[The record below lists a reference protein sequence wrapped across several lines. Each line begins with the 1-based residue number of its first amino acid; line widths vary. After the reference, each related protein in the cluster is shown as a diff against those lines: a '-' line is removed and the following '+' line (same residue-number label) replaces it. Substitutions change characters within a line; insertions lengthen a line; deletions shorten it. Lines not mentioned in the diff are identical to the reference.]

1 MGESCIPSCLTVSL
15 IQLYPLSLDSENP
28 KCYALIRINLIDHIN
43 QVNDLMSN
51 SEFLTYLL
59 QFSGTEDARLPAI
72 KDLSSELG
80 ISISTLREQLE
91 VAKAL
96 GLVDVRP
103 RLGIRPRPYS
113 FTPAVDASLCYA
125 IEYKRSFFE
134 DFVDLRRHLEL
145 AYFPQAVDLLEE
157 EDLQELRHLVAR
169 AWKKLRGKPA
179 RIPHLEHRELHL
191 TFYRRL
197 NNVFVT
203 GLLEAYWD
211 AYEAVGL
218 NVYTDFEYLEQ
229 VWKYHEEL
237 VELAASQDKTRAEQI
252 LKEHFELMDRMVM

>member
-1 MGESCIPSCLTVSL
+1 MG
-15 IQLYPLSLDSENP
+15 
-28 KCYALIRINLIDHIN
+28 
-43 QVNDLMSN
+43 N
-51 SEFLTYLL
+51 SEFLSYLL
-59 QFSGTEDARLPAI
+59 QFPAEPVEQLPSL
-72 KDLSSELG
+72 KDLSQELG
-80 ISISTLREQLE
+80 ISISTLREQLQ

-103 RLGIRPRPYS
+103 RLGIRPQPYS

-125 IEYKRSFFE
+125 IEQDRSHFD

-157 EDLQELRHLVAR
+157 EDHHELRQLVSS
-169 AWKKLRGKPA
+169 AWEKLRGKPA
-179 RIPHLEHRELHL
+179 RIPHQEHRQLHL
-191 TFYRRL
+191 AFYRRL
-197 NNVFVT
+197 ENVFVT

-229 VWKYHEEL
+229 VWVYHEQL
-237 VELAASQDKTRAEQI
+237 VEIAIAKDKTRGRQI
-252 LKEHFELMDRMVM
+252 LQEHFDLMDRMVR

>member
-1 MGESCIPSCLTVSL
+1 MG
-15 IQLYPLSLDSENP
+15 
-28 KCYALIRINLIDHIN
+28 
-43 QVNDLMSN
+43 N
-51 SEFLTYLL
+51 SEFLNYLL
-59 QFSGTEDARLPAI
+59 QFPTEDTPQLPSL
-72 KDLSSELG
+72 KDLSQELG
-80 ISISTLREQLE
+80 ISISTLREQLQ

-103 RLGIRPRPYS
+103 RLGIRPQPYS

-125 IEYKRSFFE
+125 IEQNRENFE

-145 AYFPQAVDLLEE
+145 AYFPQALDLLQE
-157 EDLQELRHLVAR
+157 EDYQELRELVAS

-179 RIPHLEHRELHL
+179 RIPHQEHRQLHL
-191 TFYRRL
+191 AFYRRL
-197 NNVFVT
+197 ENVFVT

-229 VWKYHEEL
+229 VWTYHEEL
-237 VELAASQDKTRAEQI
+237 VAIAIARDTARGRKI
-252 LKEHFELMDRMVM
+252 LQEHFELMDRMVR

>member
-1 MGESCIPSCLTVSL
+1 M
-15 IQLYPLSLDSENP
+15 
-28 KCYALIRINLIDHIN
+28 
-43 QVNDLMSN
+43 MSN
-51 SEFLTYLL
+51 SEFFRYLL
-59 QFSGTEDARLPAI
+59 EFTWTEDARLPAI

-103 RLGIRPRPYS
+103 RLGIRPQPYS

-125 IEYKRSFFE
+125 IEYDRSLFE

-145 AYFPQAVDLLEE
+145 AYFPQAVDLLKE
-157 EDLQELRHLVAR
+157 EDLKELRRLVAS
-169 AWKKLRGKPA
+169 AWKKLRGRPA
-179 RIPHLEHRELHL
+179 RIPHLEHRQLHL
-191 TFYRRL
+191 AFYKRL

-218 NVYTDFEYLEQ
+218 NVYTDFEYLEG
-229 VWKYHEEL
+229 VWTYHEEL
-237 VELAASQDKTRAEQI
+237 VEVAASRDTTRAEQI
-252 LKEHFELMDRMVM
+252 LRDHFELMDRMVM

>member
-1 MGESCIPSCLTVSL
+1 MG
-15 IQLYPLSLDSENP
+15 
-28 KCYALIRINLIDHIN
+28 
-43 QVNDLMSN
+43 N
-51 SEFLTYLL
+51 SDFLHYLL
-59 QFSGTEDARLPAI
+59 QFAETGDDSLPAL
-72 KDLSSELG
+72 KDLSAELG

-103 RLGIRPRPYS
+103 RRGIRPRPYS
-113 FTPAVDASLCYA
+113 FTPAVDASLSYA
-125 IEYKRSFFE
+125 IEHNRSYFE

-145 AYFPQAVDLLEE
+145 AYFPQAVDLLQE
-157 EDLQELRHLVAR
+157 EDLEELRGLVASAR
-169 AWKKLRGKPA
+169 QKLHGKPA
-179 RIPHLEHRELHL
+179 RIPHLEHRQLHL
-191 TFYRRL
+191 TFYKRL

-229 VWKYHEEL
+229 VWKFHEEL
-237 VELAASQDKTRAEQI
+237 VELAVAKDKAQAQQI
-252 LKEHFELMDRMVM
+252 LKDHFDLMDCMVR

>member
-1 MGESCIPSCLTVSL
+1 
-15 IQLYPLSLDSENP
+15 
-28 KCYALIRINLIDHIN
+28 
-43 QVNDLMSN
+43 MSN
-51 SEFLTYLL
+51 SEFLDYLH
-59 QFSGTEDARLPAI
+59 QFPPEEVEKLPSL
-72 KDLSSELG
+72 KDLSLELG

-96 GLVDVRP
+96 GLVEVRP
-103 RLGIRPRPYS
+103 RLGIRPQPYS

-125 IEYKRSFFE
+125 IEQDRSHFE

-145 AYFPQAVDLLEE
+145 AYFPQALDLLKE
-157 EDLQELRHLVAR
+157 EDHQELRRLVVS
-169 AWKKLRGKPA
+169 AWKKLHEKPA
-179 RIPHLEHRELHL
+179 RIPHQEHRQLHL

-197 NNVFVT
+197 ENIFVI

-229 VWKYHEEL
+229 VWIYHEQL
-237 VELAASQDKTRAEQI
+237 VEIAISKDKTRGREI
-252 LKEHFELMDRMVM
+252 LQEHFDLMDRMVR

>member
-1 MGESCIPSCLTVSL
+1 MG
-15 IQLYPLSLDSENP
+15 
-28 KCYALIRINLIDHIN
+28 
-43 QVNDLMSN
+43 N
-51 SEFLTYLL
+51 SEFLNYLL
-59 QFSGTEDARLPAI
+59 QFPTEDTPQLPSL
-72 KDLSSELG
+72 KDLSQELG
-80 ISISTLREQLE
+80 ISISTLREQLQ

-103 RLGIRPRPYS
+103 RLGIRPQPYS

-125 IEYKRSFFE
+125 IEQDRENFE

-145 AYFPQAVDLLEE
+145 AYFPQALDLLQE
-157 EDLQELRHLVAR
+157 EDHQELRELVAS

-179 RIPHLEHRELHL
+179 RIPHQEHRQLHL
-191 TFYRRL
+191 AFYRRL
-197 NNVFVT
+197 ENVFVT

-229 VWKYHEEL
+229 VWTYHEEL
-237 VELAASQDKTRAEQI
+237 VAIAIARDTARGRKI
-252 LKEHFELMDRMVM
+252 LQEHFELMDRMVR

>member
-1 MGESCIPSCLTVSL
+1 MG
-15 IQLYPLSLDSENP
+15 
-28 KCYALIRINLIDHIN
+28 
-43 QVNDLMSN
+43 N
-51 SEFLTYLL
+51 SEFLNYLL
-59 QFSGTEDARLPAI
+59 QFPTEDTPQLPSL
-72 KDLSSELG
+72 KDLSQELG
-80 ISISTLREQLE
+80 ISISTLREQLQ

-103 RLGIRPRPYS
+103 RLGIRPQPYS

-125 IEYKRSFFE
+125 IEQDRENFE

-145 AYFPQAVDLLEE
+145 AYFPQALDLLQE
-157 EDLQELRHLVAR
+157 EDYQELRELVAS

-179 RIPHLEHRELHL
+179 RIPHQEHRQLHL
-191 TFYRRL
+191 AFYRRL
-197 NNVFVT
+197 ENVFVT

-229 VWKYHEEL
+229 VWTYHEEL
-237 VELAASQDKTRAEQI
+237 VAIAIARDTARGRKI
-252 LKEHFELMDRMVM
+252 LQEHFELMDRMVR

>member
-1 MGESCIPSCLTVSL
+1 MG
-15 IQLYPLSLDSENP
+15 
-28 KCYALIRINLIDHIN
+28 
-43 QVNDLMSN
+43 N
-51 SEFLTYLL
+51 SEFLEYLL
-59 QFSGTEDARLPAI
+59 QHPAEDVDQLPSL
-72 KDLSSELG
+72 KDLSLELG
-80 ISISTLREQLE
+80 ISISTLREQLQ

-103 RLGIRPRPYS
+103 RLGIRPQPYS

-125 IEYKRSFFE
+125 IEQNRDHFE

-145 AYFPQAVDLLEE
+145 AYFPQAVDLLQ
-157 EDLQELRHLVAR
+157 EDDHQELRLLVDR

-179 RIPHLEHRELHL
+179 RIPHQEHRQLHL
-191 TFYRRL
+191 AFYRRL
-197 NNVFVT
+197 DNVFVT

-229 VWKYHEEL
+229 VWVYHERL
-237 VELAASQDKTRAEQI
+237 VEIAIAKDKTQGRKI
-252 LKEHFELMDRMVM
+252 LQEHFELMDRMVR